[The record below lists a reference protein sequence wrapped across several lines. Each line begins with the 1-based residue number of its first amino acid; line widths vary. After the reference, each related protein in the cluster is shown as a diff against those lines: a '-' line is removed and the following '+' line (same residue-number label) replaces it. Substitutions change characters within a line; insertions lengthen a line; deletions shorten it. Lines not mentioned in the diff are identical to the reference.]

1 MAGAVDFSPFD
12 PSAPRGKS
20 FNLSAAVSCN
30 ASSYLPHPGLQYA
43 LAWVTAECD
52 RSNAGLSVLRQLIN
66 VRGVA
71 PRSGVII
78 ASFAGVRVGRELK
91 RLRMARGALRRV
103 H

>member
-1 MAGAVDFSPFD
+1 M
-12 PSAPRGKS
+12 
-20 FNLSAAVSCN
+20 SCN

-66 VRGVA
+66 VKGVA